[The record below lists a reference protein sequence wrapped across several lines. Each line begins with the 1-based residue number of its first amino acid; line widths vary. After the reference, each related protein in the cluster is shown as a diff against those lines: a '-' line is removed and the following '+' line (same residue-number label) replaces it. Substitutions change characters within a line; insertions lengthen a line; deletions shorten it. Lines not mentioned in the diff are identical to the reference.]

1 MKNSKWIR
9 NILTGLLASGM
20 ALSLIACGSLN
31 AAPASAQTK
40 EEETQTASEDKEA
53 VSDVQSEQQ
62 ESDNTA
68 EPEEAVETETTGS
81 DSGGKILIL
90 YFSADNTK
98 DVDAGSGDGG
108 TYDDIRELEPNAT
121 VVGGLAIAGEDAGKD
136 DAKAR
141 VEEWAA
147 GLNLN

>member
-1 MKNSKWIR
+1 M
-9 NILTGLLASGM
+9 TGLLTSGI
-20 ALSLIACGSLN
+20 ALSLIACGSSN
-31 AAPASAQTK
+31 TAPASAQAK
-40 EEETQTASEDKEA
+40 EEETQTASED
-53 VSDVQSEQQ
+53 
-62 ESDNTA
+62 T
-68 EPEEAVETETTGS
+68 
-81 DSGGKILIL
+81 GKILIL